1 MPAIT
6 LTATTAAAAATAVPL
21 ITGLIAKLGSA
32 KKAAGVAKKAG
43 EAAYD
48 KTKMLGDDMSL
59 TEFTNITRNDFLTL
73 VEDDLLSYSDLNA
86 ILDRLQ
92 TMASGYY
99 LSAVSLLVDI
109 PNVDV
114 IGKLDQLSSNR
125 GGHSIG
131 KSLGRESFGV
141 EGLEYGLPPMY
152 MPSNPSLPGVG
163 CETFLGVEN
172 LKTTTTTNYDENGNV
187 TGTSEQI
194 NVDPLADQKFNQD
207 ERKFKHQQKVD
218 AHKMKSTSK
227 YQSDFKNLQTI
238 EEQSNLATGKLLQV
252 TFEQDGNST
261 TVQVQVRLSVIS
273 TDSES
278 MESILT
284 FGGDNNTF
292 LERYYRWRA
301 GEIKFWKEL
310 LLQNDLIEE
319 AMRAR
324 ARDKS
329 GFFRHMMQRRVGN
342 TRAAAQTGK
351 PSINNASGIMV
362 ITSETA
368 KSIEDRIGGSL
379 DQPRIRENVFKST
392 SCMLLAVVDRRWNA
406 VTIYHRGLKTHTEL
420 SIRDIKRSKG
430 GAGDVDDALRSYI
443 EGTAPSF

>member
-1 MPAIT
+1 
-6 LTATTAAAAATAVPL
+6 
-21 ITGLIAKLGSA
+21 
-32 KKAAGVAKKAG
+32 
-43 EAAYD
+43 
-48 KTKMLGDDMSL
+48 
-59 TEFTNITRNDFLTL
+59 
-73 VEDDLLSYSDLNA
+73 
-86 ILDRLQ
+86 
-92 TMASGYY
+92 MASGYY

-163 CETFLGVEN
+163 CETFVGCEAPSEYEAT
-172 LKTTTTTNYDENGNV
+172 KRTTTRREDKDGNV
-187 TGTSEQI
+187 TTDHQI
-194 NVDPLADQKFNQD
+194 TFEPKKPSQ
-207 ERKFKHQQKVD
+207 
-218 AHKMKSTSK
+218 SK

-261 TVQVQVRLSVIS
+261 TIQVQVRLSVIS

>member
-163 CETFLGVEN
+163 CETFVGVEAPTEYEAT
-172 LKTTTTTNYDENGNV
+172 KRTTTRREDKDGNV
-187 TGTSEQI
+187 TT
-194 NVDPLADQKFNQD
+194 DQQVTFEPKKQS
-207 ERKFKHQQKVD
+207 Q
-218 AHKMKSTSK
+218 SK

-329 GFFRHMMQRRVGN
+329 GFFRHMMQRRAGN

-362 ITSETA
+362 IASETA